1 VNNSGYIA
9 GRSINGPPASG
20 GSDDVQTDASGY
32 WTLEQ
37 CVQAY
42 TTYLDSKQAEIEDQ
56 QTARRYRHA
65 AQSTAEQ
72 IRALND
78 RKQPVVTY
86 NRFGRKIDG
95 TAIAYLFDEQN
106 GFADNRELA
115 KRLVTAFEKSMWSL
129 ESGSFSADCSPAPA
143 PQAKC
148 TNADLDPKIPPAC
161 KPPPIRGRKTESAN
175 PRYGEGFFSKLLE

>member
-1 VNNSGYIA
+1 M
-9 GRSINGPPASG
+9 
-20 GSDDVQTDASGY
+20 QTDASGY

-37 CVQAY
+37 CVQA
-42 TTYLDSKQAEIEDQ
+42 EIEEQ

-65 AQSTAEQ
+65 AQWTAEQ

-115 KRLVTAFEKSMWSL
+115 KRPRF
-129 ESGSFSADCSPAPA
+129 AD
-143 PQAKC
+143 
-148 TNADLDPKIPPAC
+148 
-161 KPPPIRGRKTESAN
+161 PIRASG
-175 PRYGEGFFSKLLE
+175 PPGLHQQIP